1 MKNKIHPE
9 TLKRCRGQAR
19 LSQEALA
26 EKSKV
31 GKKTISRI
39 ENGKGDN
46 IRVHTLNQLA
56 KALQMRPDDLT
67 KAPEEMTS
75 ENPANRMLKAYVDA
89 DVALAYAFVEQRYN
103 VQYQTLVEM
112 APLFFTLLAEGSLAW
127 RREKLAT
134 VDEAADRLR
143 DWGES
148 GGHSACWAALAEM
161 ENYALVEEEHS
172 IEICDLFGDEFGE
185 RADDC
190 GYNPY
195 RNNPFSEYLKKFVAD
210 VDDNNDNIV
219 ELHSLDKDDVFFR
232 AEGKMPE
239 YSICKPELERI
250 TKGNSRA
257 RHALAWGNVKISDIP
272 EELQEDEASAKR
284 VQWMIE
290 RIPQDELEKLEEEE
304 RFWEQILNIGQTCD

>member
-9 TLKRCRGQAR
+9 TLKRCREQAR

-67 KAPEEMTS
+67 KAHEEMTS
-75 ENPANRMLKAYVDA
+75 GNPANRMLKAYVDA

-172 IEICDLFGDEFGE
+172 IESCDLFGDEFGE

-190 GYNPY
+190 GFNPY

-219 ELHSLDKDDVFFR
+219 DLHSLDKDDVFFR

-257 RHALAWGNVKISDIP
+257 RHALAWGHVKISDIP

-290 RIPQDELEKLEEEE
+290 RIPQDELEKLEEKE
-304 RFWEQILNIGQTCD
+304 RFWDQILNIGQTCD